1 MHAVGAQGALWRDVG
16 CAPVVKLRERV
27 TRQVH
32 LASRRVRVGQKEWG
46 EASPSHRKVA
56 PSAVQPGDAVV
67 ALDLLLA
74 LGAFALK
81 GGKYLSEIMPA

>member
-1 MHAVGAQGALWRDVG
+1 MRTG
-16 CAPVVKLRERV
+16 CEAARESKKSSSFGVTASSGGSERV
-27 TRQVH
+27 GR
-32 LASRRVRVGQKEWG
+32 

-74 LGAFALK
+74 LGAFALE

>member
-1 MHAVGAQGALWRDVG
+1 MRTG
-16 CAPVVKLRERV
+16 CEAARESKKSSSRGV
-27 TRQVH
+27 T
-32 LASRRVRVGQKEWG
+32 ASSGGSEWG

-81 GGKYLSEIMPA
+81 GGKYLSEIMPARQAGILPFLFEKE

>member
-1 MHAVGAQGALWRDVG
+1 MRTG
-16 CAPVVKLRERV
+16 CEAARESKKSSSFGVTASSGGSERV
-27 TRQVH
+27 
-32 LASRRVRVGQKEWG
+32 G

-74 LGAFALK
+74 LGAFALE